1 LCDRFLVEDVFDETM
16 NRVALVLVGAS
27 HLRNLARFFSTR
39 EWQVFDLTTRGW
51 RISEQSVEKKTAEVA
66 MLCNR
71 IEKEKATVIFQLS
84 NNSMYIL
91 YKVGSAGETKKSAGA

>member
-39 EWQVFDLTTRGW
+39 EWQVFDLTTPGW
-51 RISEQSVEKKTAEVA
+51 
-66 MLCNR
+66 
-71 IEKEKATVIFQLS
+71 
-84 NNSMYIL
+84 
-91 YKVGSAGETKKSAGA
+91 